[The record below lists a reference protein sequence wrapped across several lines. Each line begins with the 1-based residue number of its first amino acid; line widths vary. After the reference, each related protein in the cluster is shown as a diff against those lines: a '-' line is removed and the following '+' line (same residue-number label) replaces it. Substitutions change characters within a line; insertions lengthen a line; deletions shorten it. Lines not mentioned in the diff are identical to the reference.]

1 MNPALL
7 LAAKEGVTNVVKNRI
22 FQTLFVLV
30 VLIGVIYYLAKSS
43 AEKKL
48 KLDQVDVEK
57 LPGKTD
63 PIDTITREELDE
75 LISDC
80 RSLFN
85 DYSAVPGIIT
95 LKNALLTR
103 ILKLSDKE
111 LGILNN
117 QYNNLY
123 ADADTNLYNEIKDDY
138 WYTYDTALRTKVLS
152 RLIGIG
158 AGKTKT

>member
-7 LAAKEGVTNVVKNRI
+7 LAAKQGVTNVVKNRI
-22 FQTLFVLV
+22 FQTLFVIVLLV
-30 VLIGVIYYLAKSS
+30 GVIYYLAKSA

-48 KLDQVDVEK
+48 KLDQVDISK

-63 PIDTITREELDE
+63 PIDTITREDLDG

-80 RSLFN
+80 RNLFN
-85 DYSAVPGIIT
+85 DYSAVPGIIV

-103 ILKLSDKE
+103 MLKLSDQE

-123 ADADTNLYNEIKDDY
+123 AEADTNLYNEVKDDY
-138 WYTYDTALRTKVLS
+138 WYTYDDALRSKVLS
-152 RLIGIG
+152 RLIGVG